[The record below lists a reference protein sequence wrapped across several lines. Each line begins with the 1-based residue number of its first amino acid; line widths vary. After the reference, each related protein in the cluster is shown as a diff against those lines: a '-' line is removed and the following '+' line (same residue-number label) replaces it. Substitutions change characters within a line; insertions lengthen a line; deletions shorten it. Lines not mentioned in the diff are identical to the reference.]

1 MSSQD
6 HLYSR
11 SIAAIGMTTQKK
23 LFTIRVLIS
32 GLRGVGLEIAKNLI
46 LAGLNTVTL
55 HDDSIISLYDLGT
68 NFYISESHINQ
79 NRAESVVSK
88 LQELNPNV
96 SVNIHKGEI
105 TQEVISQHSLVLLT
119 ESDGATL
126 RRVNSICR
134 ELSPQ
139 VGFVSVEA
147 WGVAGHIFVD
157 FGDNFEVSD
166 RNGTD
171 LKSYLITNI
180 SKSNPGVVMIDE
192 KQRQMLQNG
201 EYVRFKEVEGMTPL
215 NDGRERMVTYIDQH
229 SFSIDEDTTEYPDYV
244 KYGIVEEVRKPF
256 HYDFRPYEVSI
267 KNPEELKP
275 FIQSDYSKENRPP
288 HLHLAMLAIRKFQ
301 EVHGFLPEVHNEDHA
316 NLCVIYAREIREVSS
331 QEFGIDAIDES
342 IIKNVAKY
350 ARLQIPPVTSI
361 FGGIAAQEVIKFTGK
376 FTPIQQWFH
385 IDWFEL
391 IQPTASI
398 VDSRYHDL
406 QAIIGEEGVNKLKS
420 VNLFMVGSGALGC
433 ELLKLFALSGICCGS
448 GELTVTDDDNIEV
461 SNLTR
466 QFLFNMT
473 NVGQSK
479 SECATRIAKIMNPE
493 INVTALK
500 NRVCPETE
508 NLFNDRF
515 WGKLNAVF
523 GAVDNVHARVY
534 VDSKCVWYKKP
545 LFESGTEG
553 TKANSQVIIPFLTQT
568 YSDIPQM
575 SEEKIPECT
584 LKSFPYAIS
593 HCIEWSREKL
603 SDYFT
608 SGPGELNKYLEN
620 PEAYMQKLRSM
631 RNAAM
636 QVTQLKQLKEY
647 LELSKISSF
656 DDCIAVARQKLNELF
671 NEEIRSLLHQFPPDA
686 KWSEG
691 GDFWSGTRRLPE
703 PCIFDTEKEDHI
715 GFIEAYANLVAFNL
729 NIPQNRDR
737 NYIKEVVSKV
747 QVREFVPRKVYI
759 QLENSEDQ
767 QPQPT
772 GETDIKLREEL
783 LSWTEGFSLENAKP
797 MTPIAF
803 EKDDDTNFHIDFI
816 HTASNLRANNY
827 KISTIERHKTKVIAG
842 KIIPALA
849 TTTAVIAGIG
859 VAEFIKYTLELELE
873 KMRDSFMNL
882 ASPFILFPEPRP
894 AIVIKSVEYDEILAA
909 PKRAYNDGFTKWDD
923 IVIDGPCTMGELVD
937 TLKEKYKVSPL
948 QIACGK
954 FCLFNQYSRDNK
966 DELLKREVYELYKE
980 ISGDKTEGKT
990 SVGLI
995 LFAVSV
1001 EDKAQMMLPPLKYIF
1016 SH

>member
-11 SIAAIGMTTQKK
+11 SIAAIGMATQKK
-23 LFTIRVLIS
+23 LFTMRVLIS

-55 HDDSIISLYDLGT
+55 HDDSVISLYDLGT
-68 NFYISESHINQ
+68 NFYINESHINQ

-96 SVNIHKGEI
+96 SVSIYKGEI
-105 TQEVISQHSLVLLT
+105 TQEVISQHSLVILT
-119 ESDGATL
+119 ESDSTTL

-134 ELSPQ
+134 ELNPQ
-139 VGFVSVEA
+139 VGFISVEA
-147 WGVAGHIFVD
+147 WGVTGHIFVD
-157 FGDNFEVSD
+157 FGDSFEVSD
-166 RNGTD
+166 RKWTD
-171 LKSYLITNI
+171 LKSYIITNI
-180 SKSNPGVVMIDE
+180 SKSNPGVIMIE
-192 KQRQMLQNG
+192 LRQRQILQTG
-201 EYVRFKEVEGMTPL
+201 DYVRFKDVEGMTPL
-215 NDGRERMVTYIDQH
+215 NDGRERKVTYIGRD
-229 SFSIDEDTTEYPDYV
+229 SFSIDEDTTEYPDYI

-275 FIQSDYSKENRPP
+275 FIQSDHSKENRPS

-316 NLCVIYAREIREVSS
+316 NLCVTYAREIIEAAS
-331 QEFGIDAIDES
+331 QEIFIDAVDDT
-342 IIKNVAKY
+342 IIKSVAKY

-376 FTPIQQWFH
+376 FTPIQQWLH
-385 IDWFEL
+385 MDWLEL

-406 QAIIGEEGVNKLKS
+406 QAIIGEEGLNKLKS

-433 ELLKLFALSGICCGS
+433 ELLQLFALSGICCGD
-448 GELTVTDDDNIEV
+448 GELTVTDDNNVKV
-461 SNLTR
+461 SDLTR
-466 QFLFNMT
+466 QFLFNLT

-493 INVTALK
+493 MNVTALK
-500 NRVCPETE
+500 SRACPETE

-515 WGKLNAVF
+515 WEKLNAVF
-523 GAVDNVHARVY
+523 GAVDNIAARIY
-534 VDSKCVWYKKP
+534 IDQKCVWYKKP
-545 LFESGTEG
+545 LFESGTKG
-553 TKANSQVIIPFLTQT
+553 TKAKSQVIIPFLTQT
-568 YSDIPQM
+568 YSDIPWKH
-575 SEEKIPECT
+575 EKKILT
-584 LKSFPYAIS
+584 DNLYFPYAIS

-603 SDYFT
+603 LDYFT

-631 RNAAM
+631 NNAGT
-636 QVTQLKQLKEY
+636 QVVQLKQLKKY

-656 DDCIAVARQKLNELF
+656 DDCIATARHKFNKLF
-671 NEEIRSLLHQFPPDA
+671 NEKIRTLLHQFPPG
-686 KWSEG
+686 S
-691 GDFWSGTRRLPE
+691 DFWSRTRRLPE
-703 PCIFDTEKEDHI
+703 PCIFDTEKENHI

-737 NYIKEVVSKV
+737 NYIKEVASKV
-747 QVREFVPRKVYI
+747 QVREFAPKKAYMK
-759 QLENSEDQ
+759 LDDNEGQ
-767 QPQPT
+767 QPI
-772 GETDIKLREEL
+772 EKSDIELREEL
-783 LSWTEGFSLENAKP
+783 LSWVEEFSLENVKP

-816 HTASNLRANNY
+816 HNASSLKANNF
-827 KISTIERHKTKVIAG
+827 KISTIERHQTKVSAG
-842 KIIPALA
+842 RIIPALA
-849 TTTAVIAGIG
+849 TTTAVIAGIE
-859 VAEFIKYTLELELE
+859 VIEFIKYTIGLELK
-873 KMRDSFMNL
+873 KMRDCFMNL
-882 ASPFILFPEPRP
+882 ASPLILFPEPQP
-894 AIVIKSVEYDEILAA
+894 AIVIKSVEYDEVFAA
-909 PKRAYNDGFTKWDD
+909 PKRAYNDGFTKWDN
-923 IVIDGPCTMGELVD
+923 IVIDGPCTMGELIG

-954 FCLFNQYSRDNK
+954 FCLFNHYSRDNK
-966 DELLKREVYELYKE
+966 DELLRREVYELYKE
-980 ISGDKTEGKT
+980 ISGDKTGGKK
-990 SVGLI
+990 SIGLM
-995 LFAVSV
+995 LYAVSV
-1001 EDKAQMMLPPLKYIF
+1001 EDKALMMFPHLKYIF